1 MLSTIDVEARLPL
14 VCEVP
19 PSARQVLDDVVGEH
33 EEIQGEA
40 VHIEV
45 LVGEWHVPSYRR
57 ERTRERE
64 RERET
69 QECCSG

>member
-19 PSARQVLDDVVGEH
+19 ASARQVLDDVVGKH
-33 EEIQGEA
+33 EEIQGEV

-45 LVGEWHVPSYRR
+45 FVGERHVPSYR
-57 ERTRERE
+57 RERE

>member
-19 PSARQVLDDVVGEH
+19 PSARQVLDDFVGEH

-40 VHIEV
+40 VYIEV
-45 LVGEWHVPSYRR
+45 FVGERHVPSYR
-57 ERTRERE
+57 RE